1 MQSTA
6 SLPATTGTSTLKPM
20 EKDLAKISQIV
31 GNLPAMPI
39 VATKVLQLIE
49 DEKATADEL
58 AKIVAADPVVA
69 ARVLK
74 ITNTA
79 YYGCQRQIQTLPSAI
94 VLIGFNTLKSLVLA
108 ASVNE
113 MFKTSGLTGKMLW
126 EQSFGAGLAAR
137 NIARK
142 IRGLN
147 PDEAFL
153 AGLLQDIGKIIM
165 HHYDQGKFQMV
176 IEQYYNEGISF
187 NDAETLYYPFTHAEL
202 GGYVLQNWN
211 FPEMLV
217 TAVSKHH
224 SFDFTGPEDDY
235 LCSMTAVA
243 NLANLFCA
251 KLGIGERTPR
261 EDLDLAETMASK
273 LLELDED
280 QLEESL
286 ESFREAYEKDKSY
299 FG

>member
-1 MQSTA
+1 MHTTS
-6 SLPATTGTSTLKPM
+6 SIPSPAAPPPKPLN
-20 EKDLAKISQIV
+20 KDLAKMPLIV
-31 GNLPAMPI
+31 GDLPAMPI

-49 DEKATADEL
+49 DEQATAEEL
-58 AKIVAADPVVA
+58 AKIVTADPIVA

-137 NIARK
+137 IIAKGTR
-142 IRGLN
+142 RVN
-147 PDEAFL
+147 PEEAFL

-165 HHYDQGKFQMV
+165 HHQDQGKFQMV

-187 NDAETLYYPFTHAEL
+187 EDAETLFYPFTHAEL

-211 FPEMLV
+211 FPEVL
-217 TAVSKHH
+217 AAAGSNHH
-224 SFDFTGPEDDY
+224 SFDFAGPDDAY
-235 LCSMTAVA
+235 LRSMTAVA
-243 NLANLFCA
+243 SLANLFCA
-251 KLGIGERTPR
+251 RLGIGERAPR
-261 EDLDLAETMASK
+261 ADLDLGDTVASK
-273 LLELDED
+273 LLG
-280 QLEESL
+280 LEEDRL
-286 ESFREAYEKDKSY
+286 ELLLEEFGNAYEENKSY